1 MSIDAILTQLLMG
14 LTVGVNL
21 VLVATGLTLVFGMM
35 GVINFAHSALFMLGA
50 YVGLVATTRLG
61 SFWLG
66 LLIVPRRDRLP
77 RRPLRERYPLS
88 HLLPLLLTFGLSLF
102 FEGSA
107 KVIWGADIVSLN
119 KPALLGGAVS
129 LGRIT
134 FPTYWLFALAAAAVL
149 AAAVWLVV
157 ERTWLGLAIR
167 AATQDPTMA
176 AVLGIN
182 VQRLNTIV
190 FALGSG
196 LAGAAGVIL
205 GTMTSLSPQMGAGIV
220 LDAFI
225 AIVIGGLGSFTG
237 AIVGSLLLGQVQSFG
252 VALLPAFHTPLI
264 FLVIAVV
271 LVLRPSGL
279 FRCGGAP
286 VRRLTVALVAAA
298 LILAPLGVGRRVLG
312 VLPEPLDVGT
322 SIFAL
327 FAAAL
332 DLALG
337 YGGLVSFGHARFF
350 GAGAY
355 GAALA
360 LRHVSFSLWAALL
373 IGIAAAA
380 LLAVVVGYFAVHSRG
395 IYMAMLTF
403 AFAQLLYE
411 VRAAPRRCGAC
422 RWSPRASP
430 SGSDSKGGK
439 TRLRVS

>member
-1 MSIDAILTQLLMG
+1 VSIDAVLTQLLMG

-66 LLIVPRRDRLP
+66 LLIAPPAIGLLGAAMERWLL
-77 RRPLRERYPLS
+77 RPLRERYPLS

-107 KVIWGADIVSLN
+107 KVIWGADIVSLD

-134 FPTYWLFALAAAAVL
+134 FPTYWLFALVAAAVL

-157 ERTWLGLAIR
+157 ERTSLGLAIR

-176 AVLGIN
+176 AVLGVN

-264 FLVIAVV
+264 FLVMAVV

-279 FRCGGAP
+279 F
-286 VRRLTVALVAAA
+286 
-298 LILAPLGVGRRVLG
+298 
-312 VLPEPLDVGT
+312 
-322 SIFAL
+322 
-327 FAAAL
+327 
-332 DLALG
+332 
-337 YGGLVSFGHARFF
+337 
-350 GAGAY
+350 
-355 GAALA
+355 GAA
-360 LRHVSFSLWAALL
+360 
-373 IGIAAAA
+373 
-380 LLAVVVGYFAVHSRG
+380 
-395 IYMAMLTF
+395 
-403 AFAQLLYE
+403 E
-411 VRAAPRRCGAC
+411 RR
-422 RWSPRASP
+422 
-430 SGSDSKGGK
+430 
-439 TRLRVS
+439 

>member
-1 MSIDAILTQLLMG
+1 VSINAILTQLLMG

-66 LLIVPRRDRLP
+66 LLIAPPAIGLLGAAMEMSLL
-77 RRPLRERYPLS
+77 RPLRERYPLS

-107 KVIWGADIVSLN
+107 KVIWGADIVSLD
-119 KPALLGGAVS
+119 KPAMLGGAVS

-134 FPTYWLFALAAAAVL
+134 FPTYWLFALVAAAVL

-157 ERTWLGLAIR
+157 ERTSLGLAIR

-176 AVLGIN
+176 AVLGVD

-264 FLVIAVV
+264 FLVMAVV

-279 FRCGGAP
+279 FGVAE
-286 VRRLTVALVAAA
+286 RR
-298 LILAPLGVGRRVLG
+298 
-312 VLPEPLDVGT
+312 
-322 SIFAL
+322 
-327 FAAAL
+327 
-332 DLALG
+332 
-337 YGGLVSFGHARFF
+337 
-350 GAGAY
+350 
-355 GAALA
+355 
-360 LRHVSFSLWAALL
+360 
-373 IGIAAAA
+373 
-380 LLAVVVGYFAVHSRG
+380 
-395 IYMAMLTF
+395 
-403 AFAQLLYE
+403 
-411 VRAAPRRCGAC
+411 
-422 RWSPRASP
+422 
-430 SGSDSKGGK
+430 
-439 TRLRVS
+439 

>member
-66 LLIVPRRDRLP
+66 LLIAPPVIGLLGAAMERWLL
-77 RRPLRERYPLS
+77 RPLRERYPLS

-134 FPTYWLFALAAAAVL
+134 FPTYWLFALVAAAVL

-157 ERTWLGLAIR
+157 ERTSLGLAIR

-176 AVLGIN
+176 AVLGVN

-264 FLVIAVV
+264 FLVMAVV

-279 FRCGGAP
+279 F
-286 VRRLTVALVAAA
+286 
-298 LILAPLGVGRRVLG
+298 
-312 VLPEPLDVGT
+312 
-322 SIFAL
+322 
-327 FAAAL
+327 
-332 DLALG
+332 
-337 YGGLVSFGHARFF
+337 
-350 GAGAY
+350 
-355 GAALA
+355 GAA
-360 LRHVSFSLWAALL
+360 
-373 IGIAAAA
+373 
-380 LLAVVVGYFAVHSRG
+380 
-395 IYMAMLTF
+395 
-403 AFAQLLYE
+403 E
-411 VRAAPRRCGAC
+411 RR
-422 RWSPRASP
+422 
-430 SGSDSKGGK
+430 
-439 TRLRVS
+439 

>member
-66 LLIVPRRDRLP
+66 LLIAPPAIGLLGAAMEMSLL
-77 RRPLRERYPLS
+77 RPLRERYPLS

-119 KPALLGGAVS
+119 KPALLGGSVS

-134 FPTYWLFALAAAAVL
+134 FPTYWLFALVAAAVL

-157 ERTWLGLAIR
+157 ERTSLGLAIR

-176 AVLGIN
+176 AVLGVN

-252 VALLPAFHTPLI
+252 VALLPAFHTPLV
-264 FLVIAVV
+264 FLVMAVV

-279 FRCGGAP
+279 F
-286 VRRLTVALVAAA
+286 
-298 LILAPLGVGRRVLG
+298 
-312 VLPEPLDVGT
+312 
-322 SIFAL
+322 
-327 FAAAL
+327 
-332 DLALG
+332 
-337 YGGLVSFGHARFF
+337 
-350 GAGAY
+350 
-355 GAALA
+355 GAA
-360 LRHVSFSLWAALL
+360 
-373 IGIAAAA
+373 
-380 LLAVVVGYFAVHSRG
+380 
-395 IYMAMLTF
+395 
-403 AFAQLLYE
+403 E
-411 VRAAPRRCGAC
+411 RR
-422 RWSPRASP
+422 
-430 SGSDSKGGK
+430 
-439 TRLRVS
+439 

>member
-1 MSIDAILTQLLMG
+1 VSIDAILTQLLMG

-66 LLIVPRRDRLP
+66 LLIAPPAIGLLGAAMERWLL
-77 RRPLRERYPLS
+77 RPLRERYPLS

-134 FPTYWLFALAAAAVL
+134 FPTYWLFALVAAAVL

-157 ERTWLGLAIR
+157 ERTSLGLAIR

-176 AVLGIN
+176 AVLGVN

-264 FLVIAVV
+264 FLVMAIV

-279 FRCGGAP
+279 FGASE
-286 VRRLTVALVAAA
+286 RR
-298 LILAPLGVGRRVLG
+298 
-312 VLPEPLDVGT
+312 
-322 SIFAL
+322 
-327 FAAAL
+327 
-332 DLALG
+332 
-337 YGGLVSFGHARFF
+337 
-350 GAGAY
+350 
-355 GAALA
+355 
-360 LRHVSFSLWAALL
+360 
-373 IGIAAAA
+373 
-380 LLAVVVGYFAVHSRG
+380 
-395 IYMAMLTF
+395 
-403 AFAQLLYE
+403 
-411 VRAAPRRCGAC
+411 
-422 RWSPRASP
+422 
-430 SGSDSKGGK
+430 
-439 TRLRVS
+439 

>member
-1 MSIDAILTQLLMG
+1 VSIDAVLTQLLMG

-50 YVGLVATTRLG
+50 YVGLVATTHLG

-66 LLIVPRRDRLP
+66 LLIAPPAIGLLGSAMERWLL
-77 RRPLRERYPLS
+77 RPLRERYPLS

-107 KVIWGADIVSLN
+107 KIIWGADIVSLD

-134 FPTYWLFALAAAAVL
+134 FPTYWLFALVAATVL

-157 ERTWLGLAIR
+157 ERTSLGLAIR

-176 AVLGIN
+176 AVLGVN

-196 LAGAAGVIL
+196 LAAAAGVIL

-252 VALLPAFHTPLI
+252 VALLPAFHTPLV
-264 FLVIAVV
+264 FLVMAVV

-279 FRCGGAP
+279 F
-286 VRRLTVALVAAA
+286 
-298 LILAPLGVGRRVLG
+298 
-312 VLPEPLDVGT
+312 
-322 SIFAL
+322 
-327 FAAAL
+327 
-332 DLALG
+332 
-337 YGGLVSFGHARFF
+337 
-350 GAGAY
+350 
-355 GAALA
+355 GAA
-360 LRHVSFSLWAALL
+360 
-373 IGIAAAA
+373 
-380 LLAVVVGYFAVHSRG
+380 
-395 IYMAMLTF
+395 
-403 AFAQLLYE
+403 E
-411 VRAAPRRCGAC
+411 RR
-422 RWSPRASP
+422 
-430 SGSDSKGGK
+430 
-439 TRLRVS
+439 

>member
-66 LLIVPRRDRLP
+66 LLIAPPAIGLLGAAMERWLL
-77 RRPLRERYPLS
+77 RPLRERYPLS

-119 KPALLGGAVS
+119 KPALIGGAVS

-134 FPTYWLFALAAAAVL
+134 FPTYWLFALVAAALL
-149 AAAVWLVV
+149 ATAVWLVV
-157 ERTWLGLAIR
+157 ERTSLGLAIR

-176 AVLGIN
+176 AVLGVN

-252 VALLPAFHTPLI
+252 VALLPAFHTPLV
-264 FLVIAVV
+264 FLVMAVV

-279 FRCGGAP
+279 F
-286 VRRLTVALVAAA
+286 
-298 LILAPLGVGRRVLG
+298 
-312 VLPEPLDVGT
+312 
-322 SIFAL
+322 
-327 FAAAL
+327 
-332 DLALG
+332 
-337 YGGLVSFGHARFF
+337 
-350 GAGAY
+350 
-355 GAALA
+355 GAA
-360 LRHVSFSLWAALL
+360 
-373 IGIAAAA
+373 
-380 LLAVVVGYFAVHSRG
+380 
-395 IYMAMLTF
+395 
-403 AFAQLLYE
+403 E
-411 VRAAPRRCGAC
+411 RR
-422 RWSPRASP
+422 
-430 SGSDSKGGK
+430 
-439 TRLRVS
+439 